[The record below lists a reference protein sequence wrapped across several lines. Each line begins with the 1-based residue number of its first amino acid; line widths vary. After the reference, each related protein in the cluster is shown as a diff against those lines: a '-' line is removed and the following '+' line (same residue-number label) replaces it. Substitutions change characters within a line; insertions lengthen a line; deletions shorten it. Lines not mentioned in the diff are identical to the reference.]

1 MEADPMLVDINT
13 AENSSNV
20 IVEEIKKEKS
30 TICDKSTANNV
41 LLTTKSAE
49 LGLAWLQCRYLLH
62 ELLLLILK
70 LFIAIFTFIL
80 ERLKNKNLFQEDLI
94 SLRKYIFSS
103 LHLRPSETPS
113 TPFDRSSEVLKEKFS
128 IESQV
133 SMCELLLPSQVDPR
147 GNLLY
152 ANGSFIIK

>member
-13 AENSSNV
+13 GENSSNI
-20 IVEEIKKEKS
+20 IVGEIKKGES
-30 TICDKSTANNV
+30 TICDKSAANNV

-49 LGLAWLQCRYLLH
+49 LRLAWLQCRYLLH
-62 ELLLLILK
+62 ELLLLVLK

-80 ERLKNKNLFQEDLI
+80 ERLKNKNLFQEDLS
-94 SLRKYIFSS
+94 SLKKYLSSS
-103 LHLRPSETPS
+103 LHLRPSE

-147 GNLLY
+147 GNLLH
-152 ANGSFIIK
+152 AKGSFITK